1 MFRTFCIIFLLVVL
15 FTVPV
20 HAQDE
25 GRDIQFPA
33 SSILIIAATVVLMI
47 LNYQLL
53 YRKIDYIADIACVV
67 LMSFFYWREDF
78 FPFASFLIS
87 LIFATMRLM
96 VQHDVP
102 LLIMGVVPGRR
113 KVVVGASICL
123 VFLLWCTML
132 FWKHFQAS

>member
-1 MFRTFCIIFLLVVL
+1 MFRTLCIIFLLVVL

-25 GRDIQFPA
+25 GRDAQFPV

-53 YRKIDYIADIACVV
+53 YRKIDYIADITCVL
-67 LMSFFYWREDF
+67 LMSFFYCREDF
-78 FPFASFLIS
+78 FPFAPFLIS

-96 VQHDVP
+96 VRHDVP
-102 LLIMGVVPGRR
+102 LLIMGAVPGRR
-113 KVVVGASICL
+113 KVVVGASLCI

-132 FWKHFQAS
+132 FWKPFQAN